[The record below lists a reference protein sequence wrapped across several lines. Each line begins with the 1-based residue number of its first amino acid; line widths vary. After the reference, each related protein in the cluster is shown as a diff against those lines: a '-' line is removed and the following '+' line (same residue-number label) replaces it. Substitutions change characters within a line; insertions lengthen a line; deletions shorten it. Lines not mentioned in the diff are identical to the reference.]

1 MVVIDD
7 VAEMTKEMWIYLDTV
22 VKGKVMDIV
31 DDLRKD
37 PYEEE
42 RQYKREA
49 RLELG
54 NMLDKAADEIEQL
67 RNAIKVQANAVRV
80 LHEAE
85 TSELNLLRKNAQ
97 EAYTAKATLDSE
109 REANKI
115 LTDEIER
122 LRKALRLARDRIEP
136 LASFQQ
142 KDIGSST
149 IRVGE
154 ETKFSRDARSF
165 NGEK

>member
-7 VAEMTKEMWIYLDTV
+7 VAEMTKEMWAYLDTV

-122 LRKALRLARDRIEP
+122 LRGVLQQITELSPFKSNTGNASIQYITQMLVKMTALAHEAL
-136 LASFQQ
+136 
-142 KDIGSST
+142 K
-149 IRVGE
+149 
-154 ETKFSRDARSF
+154 
-165 NGEK
+165 EKE

>member
-1 MVVIDD
+1 
-7 VAEMTKEMWIYLDTV
+7 
-22 VKGKVMDIV
+22 MDIV
-31 DDLRKD
+31 ERLRDWNKFGVSRGD
-37 PYEEE
+37 FVAYSHE
-42 RQYKREA
+42 
-49 RLELG
+49 
-54 NMLDKAADEIEQL
+54 AADEIERL

-122 LRKALRLARDRIEP
+122 LRKILEDVLETSGEQIPYGTVKAIRTAL
-136 LASFQQ
+136 
-142 KDIGSST
+142 K
-149 IRVGE
+149 
-154 ETKFSRDARSF
+154 
-165 NGEK
+165 EKE